1 MNLLFIQGGSRWKF
15 DTEGNIYTDAN
26 FNDGIWERYGKLC
39 DKLTVMLRR
48 ENTVYQKSEAEKKYN
63 KFNSKKYTCVDLE
76 DLYRPSK
83 NLFDPKKRSDVIRS
97 IETEVKKS
105 DRVIIRSLGNI
116 YTNTALVM
124 ARKYNKKYLV
134 EVTGFVFESFWY
146 HSLKGKLTAAF
157 YENRY
162 KSLMRDVPYAVY
174 VTEDALQKRYP
185 CKGKSLGCSDVE
197 LRTIEQSIIIQRE
210 KRINEKQTI
219 INIGT
224 AAFLDVNWKGQKYVV
239 EALAQLKNEGIECF
253 RYQMIGAGTGNEIK
267 RLAEQLDVSEY
278 VAIIGALPHDQVFDW
293 LDQIDIYIQPSF
305 QEGLC
310 RSIVEAMS
318 RGCPIICSDVGGN
331 YELASKQYLFKKGD
345 SKELASKLRKM
356 ASVDEQVKEAKRS
369 FEKAKKFDKDTLNKV
384 RDAFYQ
390 EFMEDMTE

>member
-48 ENTVYQKSEAEKKYN
+48 ENTVYQKSEAEKRYN
-63 KFNSKKYTCVDLE
+63 KFNSKTYTYVALE

-83 NLFDPKKRSDVIRS
+83 NLFDPKKRSDVIKS

-124 ARKYNKKYLV
+124 ARKHNKKYLV

-197 LRTIEQSIIIQRE
+197 LRTIEQSILIQRE
-210 KRINEKQTI
+210 KRINEKQKV

-224 AAFLDVNWKGQKYVV
+224 AAFLDVNWKGQKFVV

-253 RYQMIGAGTGNEIK
+253 RYQMIGAGTGNDIK
-267 RLAEQLDVSEY
+267 RLAEQLGVSEY

-345 SKELASKLRKM
+345 SKELAAKLRKM
-356 ASVDEQVKEAKRS
+356 ASIDEQVKEANRS
-369 FEKAKKFDKDTLNKV
+369 FEKAQKFDKDTLNKI